1 MPDRVS
7 VAIAMAVHRLAF
19 EYLEL
24 ADVPSESLAELQ
36 DILDLVVRIK
46 DALQLPVG
54 VMVGTLVCAQYLI
67 RARGMHWHQS
77 LVLGAGIACKMLFDE
92 AAYLEDLLL
101 VTQQYSINHLCKMEA
116 VCTLGKSAL
125 PFPSI
130 DGPQIHAFRVGL
142 LIVLMQESVLLPNLL
157 GGSLA
162 ASAGI
167 RSALVVMIVETNAA
181 EREALVRMTR
191 DAAPNAEV
199 LACASVAQVR
209 EHMLE
214 SRLPDL
220 VIAEPYLGNG
230 SPPHLSTLLS
240 TVDDARAGDE
250 SGFDAVEVVLGAS
263 IPINVGRPLVAAVT
277 RCAGV
282 PAQPLPCGKSRG
294 VDHFFRKPLSG
305 SDLRCLLDLC
315 W

>member
-7 VAIAMAVHRLAF
+7 AAIAMAVHRLAF

-92 AAYLEDLLL
+92 AVYLEDLLL
-101 VTQQYSINHLCKMEA
+101 VTQQYSINHLREMEA
-116 VCTLGKSAL
+116 VCTLRNSAL
-125 PFPSI
+125 PFI
-130 DGPQIHAFRVGL
+130 DGPQIHAFRAGL

-181 EREALVRMTR
+181 ERKALVRMTR

-209 EHMLE
+209 FHMLE
-214 SRLPDL
+214 SHFPDL
-220 VIAEPYLGNG
+220 VIAEPYLGKG

-240 TVDDARAGDE
+240 TVDARAGDE

-263 IPINVGRPLVAAVT
+263 IPIDVGRPLVAAVT

-305 SDLRCLLDLC
+305 NDLRCLLDLC